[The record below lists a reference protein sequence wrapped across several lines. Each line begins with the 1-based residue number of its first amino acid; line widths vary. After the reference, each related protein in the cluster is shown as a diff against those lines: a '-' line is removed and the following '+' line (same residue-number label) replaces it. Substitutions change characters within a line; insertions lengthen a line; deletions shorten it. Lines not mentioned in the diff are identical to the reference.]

1 MFWPFLAICGNMQGM
16 ISFNGIILF
25 SITVFIASII
35 PGPSMLLAL
44 THGMQYGTRKTIVSA
59 LGNVTVTVL
68 QAIVSIAGLGTILL
82 ASEEIF
88 HYVKLAGACYLIY
101 IGLSFLL
108 SSSFVVNPGGSG
120 VAKPKPLFKMY
131 LQAVYVTAGNP
142 KAIVFFT
149 AVFPQFINL
158 ENSRIP
164 QFCFLVTIL
173 AIIAFVC
180 FMIYAFSGQKI
191 VTLFSRTSIL
201 KYIKTIIGT
210 SYITAGLHLAF
221 NEKID

>member
-1 MFWPFLAICGNMQGM
+1 M

-25 SITVFIASII
+25 SITVFVASII

-44 THGMQYGTRKTIVSA
+44 THGMQFGTRKTIASA
-59 LGNVTVTVL
+59 LGNVTVTIL

-101 IGLSFLL
+101 MGACILL
-108 SSSFVVNPGGSG
+108 SSGFSINSTDQ
-120 VAKPKPLFKMY
+120 AANKPKSLIKMY
-131 LQAVYVTAGNP
+131 LQAVCVTAGNP

-149 AVFPQFINL
+149 AVFPQFIDL
-158 ENSRIP
+158 KSACIP
-164 QFCFLVTIL
+164 QFCLLTTIL
-173 AIIAFVC
+173 AIIAFAC

-221 NEKID
+221 DKK